1 MSADTD
7 LFKLYSTRI
16 LGLAA
21 SLPGSVRLDRPD
33 ATARKRSPLCGSSVV
48 VDVVVRDGRIAEFGH
63 DVKACALGQ
72 ASASVLA
79 AHAVGRSEVDIR
91 AARDT
96 LAAMLTEAGPPP
108 GPPFDD
114 LEALLPARDFANR
127 HASILLGWDA
137 TLAAFAAL
145 RAEA

>member
-1 MSADTD
+1 MSADSD

-16 LGLAA
+16 LALSAG
-21 SLPGSVRLDRPD
+21 LPGTERLETPD

-48 VDVVVRDGRIAEFGH
+48 VDVVVRDRRIAAFGH

-72 ASASVLA
+72 ASAAVLA
-79 AHAVGRSEVDIR
+79 ADVIGRSEDEVR
-91 AARDT
+91 SARDA
-96 LAAMLTEAGPPP
+96 LAAMLTENGPPP
-108 GPPFDD
+108 GAPFAD
-114 LEALLPARDFANR
+114 LEALLPARDFKNR
-127 HASILLGWDA
+127 HASILLAWDA